1 MPNYSSIL
9 ISGPTASGKS
19 KLALDIAEKVG
30 GVIVNADSMQIYN
43 TISLITARPSN
54 KDMDTIPH
62 FLYGY
67 IDPKIR
73 YSVGEWISDIEPL
86 INFLIRINKI
96 PVIVGGTG
104 LYFAGLFGEIS
115 EIPEISAKTR
125 LKWEEIKEHKGTQA
139 LFDKLKELDPKS
151 AATINSTDTTRIIRA
166 LEVFDDT
173 GKSIR
178 DWQLSPGKPI
188 INKSMSKMI
197 YLCPPRNVIDDNII
211 KRTSEIIG
219 NDQLYEEI
227 KLLSS
232 KKISDSYP
240 IMKAIGV
247 KDTIAYLEDEI
258 SIEILNDRI
267 ITDTKRYVKR
277 QLTWA
282 RKKMMDWEWIDEPKY
297 FF

>member
-1 MPNYSSIL
+1 MSNYSSIL

-30 GVIVNADSMQIYN
+30 GVVINADSMQIYN

-54 KDMDTIPH
+54 QDMDTIPH

-86 INFLIRINKI
+86 INFLIKINKI

-188 INKSMSKMI
+188 INKSLSKMI

-211 KRTSEIIG
+211 KRTSEIIE

-282 RKKMMDWEWIDEPKY
+282 RKKMMDWEWIDEPQY

>member
-1 MPNYSSIL
+1 MSNYNSIL

-19 KLALDIAEKVG
+19 RLALDIAEKVG
-30 GVIVNADSMQIYN
+30 GVVINADSMQIYN

-73 YSVGEWISDIEPL
+73 YSVGEWVSDVESL
-86 INFLIRINKI
+86 INFLIKINKI
-96 PVIVGGTG
+96 PIIVGGTG
-104 LYFAGLFGEIS
+104 LYFAALFGEIS
-115 EIPEISAKTR
+115 EIPEITAKTR

-282 RKKMMDWEWIDEPKY
+282 RKKMMDWEWIDEPQY

>member
-1 MPNYSSIL
+1 MSNYNSIL

-30 GVIVNADSMQIYN
+30 GVVINADSMQIYN

-73 YSVGEWISDIEPL
+73 YSVGEWVSDVEPL
-86 INFLIRINKI
+86 INFLNKINKI
-96 PVIVGGTG
+96 PIIVGGTG
-104 LYFAGLFGEIS
+104 LYFAALFGEIS
-115 EIPEISAKTR
+115 DIPEITAKTR
-125 LKWEEIKEHKGTQA
+125 LKWEGMREIKGTEA
-139 LFDKLKELDPKS
+139 LFYKLKELDPKS

-178 DWQLSPGKPI
+178 DWQSSPGKPI
-188 INKSMSKMI
+188 INKSKSKMI
-197 YLCPPRNVIDDNII
+197 YLCPPRNVINDNII
-211 KRTSEIIG
+211 NRTSKIIG
-219 NDQLYEEI
+219 DDQLYEEI

-232 KKISDSYP
+232 KKISDSNP
-240 IMKAIGV
+240 VMKAIGV
-247 KDTIAYLEDEI
+247 KDTIAYLEDDI
-258 SIEILNDRI
+258 SLEILNDKI
-267 ITDTKRYVKR
+267 ITNTKRYVKR

>member
-19 KLALDIAEKVG
+19 KLALDIAEKIG
-30 GVIVNADSMQIYN
+30 GVVINADSMQIYN

-211 KRTSEIIG
+211 KRTSEIIE

-282 RKKMMDWEWIDEPKY
+282 RKKMMDWEWIDEPQY

>member
-1 MPNYSSIL
+1 MSNYNSIL

-30 GVIVNADSMQIYN
+30 GVVINADSMQIYN

-54 KDMDTIPH
+54 KDMGTIPH

-73 YSVGEWISDIEPL
+73 YSVGEWVSDVEPL
-86 INFLIRINKI
+86 INFLNKINKI
-96 PVIVGGTG
+96 PIIVGGTG
-104 LYFAGLFGEIS
+104 LYFAALFGEIS
-115 EIPEISAKTR
+115 DIPEITAKTR
-125 LKWEEIKEHKGTQA
+125 LKWEGMREIKGTEA
-139 LFDKLKELDPKS
+139 LFHKLKELDPKS

-178 DWQLSPGKPI
+178 DWQSSPGKPI
-188 INKSMSKMI
+188 INKSKSKMI
-197 YLCPPRNVIDDNII
+197 YLCPPRNVINDNII
-211 KRTSEIIG
+211 NRTSKIIG
-219 NDQLYEEI
+219 DDQLYEEI

-232 KKISDSYP
+232 KKISDSNP
-240 IMKAIGV
+240 VMKAIGV
-247 KDTIAYLEDEI
+247 KDTIAYLEDDI
-258 SIEILNDRI
+258 SLEILNDRI
-267 ITDTKRYVKR
+267 ITNTKRYVKR

>member
-19 KLALDIAEKVG
+19 KLAMDIAEKVG
-30 GVIVNADSMQIYN
+30 GVVINADSMQIYN

-115 EIPEISAKTR
+115 EIPEISAKTK
-125 LKWEEIKEHKGTQA
+125 LKWEEIKEQKGTQA

-178 DWQLSPGKPI
+178 DWQLSPGKSI

-197 YLCPPRNVIDDNII
+197 YLCPPRNVIDENII

-227 KLLSS
+227 KLLSI

-282 RKKMMDWEWIDEPKY
+282 RKKMMDWEWIDEPQY

>member
-1 MPNYSSIL
+1 MSNYSSIL

-30 GVIVNADSMQIYN
+30 GVVINADSMQIYN

-73 YSVGEWISDIEPL
+73 YSVGEWINDIEPL
-86 INFLIRINKI
+86 INFLIKINKI

-125 LKWEEIKEHKGTQA
+125 LKWEEIKEQKGTQA

-178 DWQLSPGKPI
+178 DWQLSPGKSI

-258 SIEILNDRI
+258 SIEILNEIGRAH
-267 ITDTKRYVKR
+267 V
-277 QLTWA
+277 
-282 RKKMMDWEWIDEPKY
+282 
-297 FF
+297 

>member
-1 MPNYSSIL
+1 MSNYSSIL

-19 KLALDIAEKVG
+19 KLALDVAEKVG
-30 GVIVNADSMQIYN
+30 GVVINADSMQIYN

-86 INFLIRINKI
+86 INFLIKINKI

-125 LKWEEIKEHKGTQA
+125 LKWEGIKDQKSTEA

-178 DWQLSPGKPI
+178 DWHLSPGKPI

-197 YLCPPRNVIDDNII
+197 YLCPPRNVINDNII

-232 KKISDSYP
+232 KNISDSYP

-247 KDTIAYLEDEI
+247 KDTIAYLDDEI
-258 SIEILNDRI
+258 SVEILNDKI

-282 RKKMMDWEWIDEPKY
+282 RKKMIDWEWIDVPKY

>member
-1 MPNYSSIL
+1 MANYSSIL

-73 YSVGEWISDIEPL
+73 YSVGEWVSDVEPL
-86 INFLIRINKI
+86 INFLIKVNKI

-104 LYFAGLFGEIS
+104 LYFAALFGEIS
-115 EIPEISAKTR
+115 EIPEITAKTR
-125 LKWEEIKEHKGTQA
+125 LKWEGMKELKGTEA
-139 LFDKLKELDPKS
+139 LFHKLKELDPKS
-151 AATINSTDTTRIIRA
+151 AATINSTDTTRIVRA
-166 LEVFDDT
+166 LEVFDET

-178 DWQLSPGKPI
+178 DWQASPGKPI
-188 INKSMSKMI
+188 INKSKSKMI
-197 YLCPPRNVIDDNII
+197 YLCPPKDMINDNII
-211 KRTSEIIG
+211 KRTSEIIE

-232 KKISDSYP
+232 KKISDSNP
-240 IMKAIGV
+240 VMKAIGV
-247 KDTIAYLEDEI
+247 KDTIAYLEDDI
-258 SIEILNDRI
+258 SLEILNDRI
-267 ITDTKRYVKR
+267 ITNTKRYVKR

>member
-1 MPNYSSIL
+1 MSNYSSIL

-30 GVIVNADSMQIYN
+30 GVVINADSMQIYN

-54 KDMDTIPH
+54 QDMDTIPH

-125 LKWEEIKEHKGTQA
+125 LKWEEIKEQKGTQA

-247 KDTIAYLEDEI
+247 KDTIAYLDDEI
-258 SIEILNDRI
+258 SVEILNDKI

-282 RKKMMDWEWIDEPKY
+282 RKKMIDWEWIDVPKY

>member
-1 MPNYSSIL
+1 MANYSSIL

-30 GVIVNADSMQIYN
+30 GVVVNADSMQIYN

-73 YSVGEWISDIEPL
+73 YSVGEWVSDVEPL
-86 INFLIRINKI
+86 INFLIKVNKI

-104 LYFAGLFGEIS
+104 LYFAALFGEIS
-115 EIPEISAKTR
+115 EIPEITAKTR
-125 LKWEEIKEHKGTQA
+125 LKWEGMKELKGTEA
-139 LFDKLKELDPKS
+139 LFHKLKELDPKS
-151 AATINSTDTTRIIRA
+151 ATTINSTDTTRILRA
-166 LEVFDDT
+166 LEVFDET

-178 DWQLSPGKPI
+178 DWQASPGKPI
-188 INKSMSKMI
+188 INKSTSKMI
-197 YLCPPRNVIDDNII
+197 YLCPPKDMINDNII
-211 KRTSEIIG
+211 KRTSEIIE

-232 KKISDSYP
+232 KKISDSNP
-240 IMKAIGV
+240 VMKAIGV
-247 KDTIAYLEDEI
+247 KDTIAYLEDDI
-258 SIEILNDRI
+258 SLEILNDRI
-267 ITDTKRYVKR
+267 ITNTKRYVKR

>member
-1 MPNYSSIL
+1 MPNYNSIL

-30 GVIVNADSMQIYN
+30 GVVINADSMQIYN

-73 YSVGEWISDIEPL
+73 YSVGEWVSDVEPL
-86 INFLIRINKI
+86 INFLIKVNKI

-104 LYFAGLFGEIS
+104 LYFAALFGEIS
-115 EIPEISAKTR
+115 KIPEITAKTR
-125 LKWEEIKEHKGTQA
+125 LKWEGLKELKGTEA
-139 LFDKLKELDPKS
+139 LFHKLKELDPKS
-151 AATINSTDTTRIIRA
+151 AATINSTDTARIVRA
-166 LEVFDDT
+166 LEVFDET

-178 DWQLSPGKPI
+178 DWQASPGKPI
-188 INKSMSKMI
+188 INKSTSKMI
-197 YLCPPRNVIDDNII
+197 YLCPPKDTINDNII
-211 KRTSEIIG
+211 KRTSEIIE
-219 NDQLYEEI
+219 NEQLYEEI

-232 KKISDSYP
+232 KKISDSNP
-240 IMKAIGV
+240 VMKAIGV
-247 KDTIAYLEDEI
+247 KDTIAYLEDDI
-258 SIEILNDRI
+258 SLEILSYRI
-267 ITDTKRYVKR
+267 ITNTKRYVKR

>member
-19 KLALDIAEKVG
+19 KLALDIAEKIG
-30 GVIVNADSMQIYN
+30 GVVINADSMQIYN

-197 YLCPPRNVIDDNII
+197 YLCPPRNVNDDNII

-282 RKKMMDWEWIDEPKY
+282 RKKMMDWEWIDEPQY

>member
-1 MPNYSSIL
+1 MSNYNSIL

-30 GVIVNADSMQIYN
+30 GVVINADSMQIYN

-54 KDMDTIPH
+54 KDMGTIPH

-73 YSVGEWISDIEPL
+73 YSVGEWVSDVEPL
-86 INFLIRINKI
+86 INFLIKINKI
-96 PVIVGGTG
+96 PIIVGGTG
-104 LYFAGLFGEIS
+104 LYFAALFGEIS
-115 EIPEISAKTR
+115 DIPEITAKTR
-125 LKWEEIKEHKGTQA
+125 LKWEEMREIKGTEA
-139 LFDKLKELDPKS
+139 LFHKLKELDPKS

-178 DWQLSPGKPI
+178 DWQSSPGKPI
-188 INKSMSKMI
+188 INKSKSKMI
-197 YLCPPRNVIDDNII
+197 YLCPPRNVINDNII
-211 KRTSEIIG
+211 NRTSKIIG
-219 NDQLYEEI
+219 DDQLYEEI

-232 KKISDSYP
+232 KKISDSNP
-240 IMKAIGV
+240 VMKAIGV
-247 KDTIAYLEDEI
+247 KDTIAYLEDDI
-258 SIEILNDRI
+258 SLEILNDRI
-267 ITDTKRYVKR
+267 ITNTKRYVKR

>member
-19 KLALDIAEKVG
+19 KLALDIAEKIG
-30 GVIVNADSMQIYN
+30 GVVINADSMQIYN

-282 RKKMMDWEWIDEPKY
+282 RKKMMDWEWIDEPQY

>member
-19 KLALDIAEKVG
+19 KLALDIAEKIG
-30 GVIVNADSMQIYN
+30 GVVINADSMQIYN

-240 IMKAIGV
+240 LMKAIGV

-282 RKKMMDWEWIDEPKY
+282 RKKMMDWEWIDEPQY

>member
-1 MPNYSSIL
+1 MSNYSSIL

-30 GVIVNADSMQIYN
+30 GVVINADSMQIYN

-54 KDMDTIPH
+54 QDMDTIPH

-86 INFLIRINKI
+86 INFLIKINKI

-125 LKWEEIKEHKGTQA
+125 LKWEEIKEHKGTQE

-188 INKSMSKMI
+188 INKSLSKMI

-282 RKKMMDWEWIDEPKY
+282 RKKMMDWEWIDEPQY

>member
-1 MPNYSSIL
+1 MSNYNSIL

-30 GVIVNADSMQIYN
+30 GVVINADSMQIYN

-54 KDMDTIPH
+54 KDMDIVPH

-73 YSVGEWISDIEPL
+73 YSVGEWVSDVEPL
-86 INFLIRINKI
+86 INFLNKINKI
-96 PVIVGGTG
+96 PIIVGGTG
-104 LYFAGLFGEIS
+104 LYFAALFGEIS
-115 EIPEISAKTR
+115 DIPEITAKTR
-125 LKWEEIKEHKGTQA
+125 LKWEGMREIKGTEA
-139 LFDKLKELDPKS
+139 LFNKLKELDPKS

-178 DWQLSPGKPI
+178 DWQSSPGKPI
-188 INKSMSKMI
+188 INKSKSKMI
-197 YLCPPRNVIDDNII
+197 YLYPPRNVINDNII
-211 KRTSEIIG
+211 NRTSKIIG
-219 NDQLYEEI
+219 DDQLYEEI

-232 KKISDSYP
+232 KKISDSNP
-240 IMKAIGV
+240 VMKAIGV
-247 KDTIAYLEDEI
+247 KDTIAYLEDDI
-258 SIEILNDRI
+258 SLETLNDRI
-267 ITDTKRYVKR
+267 ITNTKRYVKR